1 MAKINH
7 SAILHIPDVFQ
18 KIYIFDRLPLLEDKQ
33 TFIDEFKDDPYLKH
47 GKALVKFFESRI
59 RRILPYLPDRRLL
72 LTEIDELTVKD
83 TRRLIND
90 LRLLVVTDYQIREK
104 IRK

>member
-33 TFIDEFKDDPYLKH
+33 TFTNEFKDPYFKH
-47 GKALVKFFESRI
+47 GEALVKFFESRI
-59 RRILPYLPDRRLL
+59 RKILPYLPDRRLL
-72 LTEIDELTVKD
+72 LVNIDELTEREK
-83 TRRLIND
+83 RSLIND
-90 LRLLVVTDYQIREK
+90 LRLLVATGYQIRDK